1 MGFFDNFTEKLGNT
15 LRDAAW
21 FVGAPVGAAID
32 AAKAALPGGDPALSG
47 ALKAVTTGFQHG
59 TQILTGA
66 EDPNA
71 PGGHQDNL
79 ISGAVKP
86 AMDALEWVYDNAIAQ
101 PINTVA
107 ITEQRLV
114 ADMSGIE
121 DNASVLDLGSAWD
134 RADEKTGGYGGQGTS
149 MGREGSYLS
158 QGVLQALFGTHGQPS
173 RLTDEG
179 QRALN
184 EGSTWADGGRGF
196 DITSGLTDATERL
209 FLDPTIVLGKV
220 SKAVRLSKS
229 IAAIK
234 DPTEIAG
241 KLNQTRDWLFAGFGK
256 RHDQALQFAMA
267 PNRSAGELMAAFP
280 GLGESLDGP
289 SVASVL
295 EQTNKTMRASGKS
308 EEEILTQAKLVT
320 RASMGDAD
328 ALKEIDQ
335 SAAFAKDAL
344 AAMQSHRDDLKTA
357 SEWAVKYGDRVT
369 PEDVQDAAHSL
380 NLVKDLSLRGERDY
394 LSSDDFI
401 RMTDERLKA
410 VSKDITAAG
419 REAAR
424 QQRVKN
430 LFLGTKGPVGG
441 EGTVGIAGSG
451 SDHPLLSSVL
461 GTTGKLERAAARE
474 RGETAGMDFVF
485 QSTIW
490 NKGVKYLAPH
500 IYLGQKAF
508 GAYRKMAQ
516 PNEINVED
524 ERAPLELDTF
534 LKHSALDPE
543 TRLGLVSKLAAAQGK
558 SQRGLIVEQAIQK
571 ATESVVKKYKDENPH
586 FTDETEKL
594 VNLALQKEAAKTGA
608 RNAAHT
614 QMFTAA
620 KTEDGARADLFVGD
634 DGMATFA
641 PLLETQLT
649 SRYALPDMKR
659 TEHVLRRHANWITDV
674 AEWAKGNRAPDPG
687 KVSEIASRVFDTKA
701 EKFPGLDVRTSNR
714 AQMVNDF
721 VWKSEENAKL
731 LLDGFN
737 HHWKALT
744 LVTRPLAYG
753 ARVNTESAL
762 RMIAT
767 LGPAAYMMHAAPRTF
782 GYATIGTASGARAWF
797 KSHADSLREEELRK
811 GMEKV
816 EDAHGGQTGEKLVKG
831 TDPQYDAMK
840 AEHAGI
846 TARLNQYR
854 TGGRQGRRAAYGA
867 FGEAGYKSI
876 QTRAGEL
883 PGAFDTAQGRQN
895 RYLISSE
902 TSAALLGDGQKLSSK
917 SSQLTNWGY
926 VPNTDIDNHMT
937 SWLHA
942 VNAQLMQSTVG
953 KHAVEL
959 LNATGDKEEATRNL
973 AAWAT
978 GTPEGRKL
986 MGEMQWTAH
995 DKTAYARRIIGHVDH
1010 YLPGA
1015 ELKKAA
1021 AINGRVTQKEL
1032 EAALPNI
1039 EDRPPV
1045 HGESIA
1051 MDTGRG
1057 SLLGE
1062 RINGVYSKI
1071 LRWASDASEDQLAR
1085 HPMYA
1090 AVYEQEAKRRAEF
1103 LMADPRIESLT
1114 GGDIKRLVQ
1123 DQAHKKARQS
1133 IKNYMYDVAA
1143 TSDLSHFMRFVSPFV
1158 KAWEDTMRK
1167 WGRIA
1172 TEDPSVI
1179 GRANQ
1184 IWNAPNALGLVVD
1197 ENGNPVEHDG
1207 ILGYTDPKTGKHV
1220 STYILIP
1227 SGLTKWIPGAS
1238 DSQLKISKQSFNLV
1252 LQGGLQPGFGP
1263 LVSYPVAKI
1272 QTAAPQ
1278 LNDIAKLVNPYGP
1291 PDGLWGA
1298 MAPSTLKTL
1307 SDAINSQSKNHEQDT
1322 RRIWAQMLAEYKTD
1336 PQKFGGTAP
1345 TIDDAAKRAGA
1356 LGRLKILNRVTQ
1368 PFPAIFQS
1376 PYQLYIDGYRALQE
1390 RQRSEGHP
1398 QGWADD
1404 QFVQTYGDTYF
1415 PLVQSESKNN
1425 AGLGSSA
1432 EAVDAAKRY
1441 KSLISKYGVEA
1452 GQANPTLVRLIV
1464 GQEGE
1469 GDFNASA
1476 HQWQETRDISPASG
1490 VKFRT
1495 YDNPQEAQANADA
1508 SLGWLKYRQFM
1519 SNLDA
1524 MALEQGFKTYA
1535 DSTELTATRQEF
1547 IKNLEGENQAWH
1559 VDWSQRDNDRFTRNL
1574 QALGEVANSGKFG
1587 PMRTDMAGV
1596 QQYLALRTA
1605 LQQDLQANGI
1615 SEGSQDAT
1623 PLKQEFT
1630 DAVQGLVSSNS
1641 QFAEWSYY
1649 TFLERDPLLEPVTP
1663 VSGTPAAPTD
1673 WGIGSP

>member
-1 MGFFDNFTEKLGNT
+1 MGLFDDFTDKLGQT
-15 LRDAAW
+15 LKDAAW
-21 FVGAPVGAAID
+21 FVGAPAGAVID

-59 TQILTGA
+59 TQLFLG
-66 EDPNA
+66 EDTPA
-71 PGGHQDNL
+71 GHQDNL
-79 ISGAVKP
+79 VSSATKP

-101 PINTVA
+101 PLNFLNI
-107 ITEQRLV
+107 EQQRAM
-114 ADMSGIE
+114 ADLTGTE
-121 DNASVLDLGSAWD
+121 DNASVTDLGSAWA
-134 RADEKTGGYGGQGTS
+134 RADESTGGYNGKGTS
-149 MGREGSYLS
+149 IGREWGYSLAAM
-158 QGVLQALFGTHGQPS
+158 QGMLPGAWGNKDRFS
-173 RLTDEG
+173 SLTDQG
-179 QRALN
+179 QQALN
-184 EGSTWADGGRGF
+184 EGKGAGGRAF
-196 DITSGLTDATERL
+196 DVESGLIDATSRL
-209 FLDPTIVLGKV
+209 FLDPTIVLGKA
-220 SKAVRLSKS
+220 SKALRLSKS

-241 KLNQTRDWLFAGFGK
+241 KLNETRDWLFAGFGK

-267 PNRSAGELMAAFP
+267 PNRSSGELMAAFP
-280 GLGESLDGP
+280 GLSESLDGP

-308 EEEILTQAKLVT
+308 EEEILAQAKLVT

-328 ALKEIDQ
+328 ALKEIDD
-335 SAAFAKDAL
+335 SAAVAKDAL
-344 AAMQSHRDDLKTA
+344 AAMQSKRDDLKMA

-369 PEDVQDAAHSL
+369 PEEVQDAAHSL
-380 NLVKDLSLRGERDY
+380 NLAKDLSLRGDRDY
-394 LSSDDFI
+394 LSSDDFVK
-401 RMTDERLKA
+401 MADARLKS
-410 VSKDITAAG
+410 VSKDITAASQ
-419 REAAR
+419 EAAR
-424 QQRVKN
+424 QQRIKN
-430 LFLGTKGPVGG
+430 LFLGTDD
-441 EGTVGIAGSG
+441 TVGIAGSG

-490 NKGVKYLAPH
+490 NKGVKYAAPH

-524 ERAPLELDTF
+524 ERAPLQLDTF

-558 SQRGLIVEQAIQK
+558 AQRGLIVEQAIQK
-571 ATESVVKKYKDENPH
+571 ATESVVSKYKAENPH

-594 VNLALQKEAAKTGA
+594 VNIALQKEAAKTGA

-620 KTEDGARADLFVGD
+620 KTEDGARADLFIGD

-659 TEHVLRRHANWITDV
+659 TEHVLHRHANWITDV

-687 KVSEIASRVFDTKA
+687 KVSEIASRVFDSKA

-767 LGPAAYMMHAAPRTF
+767 LGPAAWMMHAAPRTF

-816 EDAHGGQTGEKLVKG
+816 EDAHAGDVGEKLAAGVN
-831 TDPQYDAMK
+831 PEYDAMK
-840 AEHAGI
+840 AEHADI

-854 TGGRQGRRAAYGA
+854 TGGRQGRRAAYGT

-895 RYLISSE
+895 RYLVSSE
-902 TSAALLGDGQKLSSK
+902 TSAALLGDSQKLSSK

-942 VNAQLMQSTVG
+942 VNNQLMQSTVG
-953 KHAVEL
+953 KKAVQI
-959 LNATGDKEEATRNL
+959 LNATGDKEEAARNL
-973 AAWAT
+973 SRWAT
-978 GTPEGRKL
+978 STPEGRKL

-1015 ELKKAA
+1015 DLKATVAK
-1021 AINGRVTQKEL
+1021 NGRVTQKEL

-1045 HGESIA
+1045 HGESIS

-1103 LMADPRIESLT
+1103 LMADPRIETLT

-1123 DQAHKKARQS
+1123 DQAHKKARQA

-1227 SGLTKWIPGAS
+1227 SGLTKWIPGAG

-1307 SDAINSQSKNHEQDT
+1307 SDAINSQSQNHEQDT

-1345 TIDDAAKRAGA
+1345 TIDDAAKKAGA
-1356 LGRLKILNRVTQ
+1356 LGRLKVINRMTQ

-1404 QFVQTYGDTYF
+1404 TFVQTYGDTYF

-1452 GQANPTLVRLIV
+1452 GQPNPTLTRLIV

-1490 VKFRT
+1490 LKFRT
-1495 YDNPQEAQANADA
+1495 YDNPQEAQASADA

-1524 MALEQGFKTYA
+1524 MALEQGFRTYA
-1535 DSTELTATRQEF
+1535 DSDELTATRQEF
-1547 IKNLEGENQAWH
+1547 IKNLEGENNAWH
-1559 VDWSQRDNDRFTRNL
+1559 VDWSQRDNDSFTRDI
-1574 QALGEVANSGKFG
+1574 QSLGEIADSGKFG
-1587 PMRTDMAGV
+1587 PMRTDMVGV

-1605 LQQDLQANGI
+1605 LQQDLQDNGI

-1630 DAVQGLVSSNS
+1630 AAVQSLVSSNS

-1649 TFLERDPLLEPVTP
+1649 TFLERDPLLEPVLP

-1673 WGIGSP
+1673 WGIGSQ